1 MRKTKVVLAKV
12 LTAAMVI
19 SSFAGVQGITSEA
32 AAMPKLSKRAY
43 QLRLGKQK
51 GYRKECQEVYKVSWK
66 IKSKKDCIF
75 QKSGKYA
82 VKVTA
87 KKAGKTTLTAII
99 KKVRK
104 QRSWFVKL
112 R

>member
-32 AAMPKLSKRAY
+32 AAKPKLSKRAY

-51 GYRKECQEVYKVSWK
+51 R
-66 IKSKKDCIF
+66 
-75 QKSGKYA
+75 
-82 VKVTA
+82 
-87 KKAGKTTLTAII
+87 LP
-99 KKVRK
+99 
-104 QRSWFVKL
+104 
-112 R
+112 